1 MQSAMDIRNLT
12 KLSTTTTTASAKV
25 LFFANTEWYLYNFRL
40 ALAQELKERGV
51 EVVMVSP
58 PGPYGARLEK
68 AGFRWLALEMRRRA
82 LNPVGELRV
91 IRALLRIY
99 RRELPDLVHHFTL
112 KPVIYGSLAARL
124 CGVPAV
130 VNAVAGMGHVFTSDA
145 GLARTLR
152 PLVTLFLRSV
162 VNARSSRLIVQNPDD
177 RRLLVESR
185 LAAQENISLIRGSG
199 VDTERF
205 SPRRALEHR
214 APRVLLATRL
224 LRDKGVEEFVA
235 AARLLKSA
243 GVDAEFWIAGVP
255 DIGNPSAIGSDEIR
269 TWEAQGIVTALGHVE
284 QMPELLGR
292 VDVVAL
298 PSYREG
304 TPKILLEAAASGLPV
319 VATDVPGC
327 REVVDPG
334 VTGLL
339 VPVRDSVALAR
350 ALRQMIENGSM
361 RARMGVAGRKKML
374 AEFDQRRVIR
384 ETLDVYASL
393 LPLRPIRAVFASRV
407 LLLPLV
413 SGQSARQ

>member
-1 MQSAMDIRNLT
+1 MASVTEIRPEQR
-12 KLSTTTTTASAKV
+12 SSTASAKV

-40 ALAQELKERGV
+40 ALAQELKRRGV

-68 AGFRWLALEMRRRA
+68 AGFRWLPLEMQRRA
-82 LNPVGELRV
+82 LNPLGEARV

-112 KPVIYGSLAARL
+112 KPVIYGSVAARL
-124 CGVPAV
+124 CAVPAV
-130 VNAVAGMGHVFTSDA
+130 VNAVAGMGYVFTSDA
-145 GLARTLR
+145 LLARTLR
-152 PLVTLFLRSV
+152 PLVTLFLKSV
-162 VNARSSRLIVQNPDD
+162 VHPRSSRLIVQNPDD
-177 RRLLVESR
+177 RQLLVDSG
-185 LAAQENISLIRGSG
+185 LAAAEDISLIRGSG

-205 SPRRALEHR
+205 APRRSLEHR

-243 GVDAEFWIAGVP
+243 GVNADFWIAGVP
-255 DIGNPSAIGSDEIR
+255 DSGNPSAIASEQIR
-269 TWEAQGIVTALGHVE
+269 AWDAEGIVTALGHVE
-284 QMPELLGR
+284 QMPDLLAR
-292 VDVVAL
+292 TDIVTL

-339 VPVRDSVALAR
+339 VPARDSAALAL
-350 ALRQMIENGSM
+350 ALRQLIES
-361 RARMGVAGRKKML
+361 RSLRERMGIAGRRKML

-384 ETLDVYASL
+384 ETLDVYAGL
-393 LPLRPIRAVFASRV
+393 LPLRPIRAVFASHKW
-407 LLLPLV
+407 LPLV
-413 SGQSARQ
+413 SGESARQ